1 MCFIFIIQIQRENRN
16 TPRARWSSHQNSDC
30 QTYEGSA
37 ASSDMHHLHQGQHG
51 VTQPINTEEKETRI
65 HRRFVPLN
73 RVSPCKV
80 PLILVSLSSM
90 GQARPSSHVL
100 WKMESKVCAKVIPK
114 AIKSQGNQLHSR
126 WCGWGH
132 GRTQAG
138 RTVGPGTNQLHAV
151 HSQRM
156 SCEQSCVGWR
166 AGGLGVHCLVKTE
179 NPSLQLWL
187 CPNPLEEQLLLMKMS
202 QSPSPTP

>member
-1 MCFIFIIQIQRENRN
+1 MFKYREKTETHPEHAGHCTKTQTARH
-16 TPRARWSSHQNSDC
+16 TRAARPL
-30 QTYEGSA
+30 QTGTTRTKVST
-37 ASSDMHHLHQGQHG
+37 G
-51 VTQPINTEEKETRI
+51 VTQPRNTKEKETRI

-90 GQARPSSHVL
+90 GWARPSSHVL

-114 AIKSQGNQLHSR
+114 VIKSQGNQLHSR
-126 WCGWGH
+126 WYGRGH
-132 GRTQAG
+132 GRTWAG
-138 RTVGPGTNQLHAV
+138 RTVGPGTNRLHNV
-151 HSQRM
+151 HRK
-156 SCEQSCVGWR
+156 GRAAGRAAW

-179 NPSLQLWL
+179 KPSLQLWL
-187 CPNPLEEQLLLMKMS
+187 CPNPLEEQLLHTKMS